1 VADTFKFTPKNQFTG
16 MRPATEGDS
25 GMPHVLQAFA
35 ELKELVDAG
44 KIEGLVIVGVT
55 ADDEPFGAVAGLI
68 NPITMTGLLEHVKA
82 QILER

>member
-1 VADTFKFTPKNQFTG
+1 
-16 MRPATEGDS
+16 
-25 GMPHVLQAFA
+25 
-35 ELKELVDAG
+35 LVDAG